1 MLKHIVLFAFKDD
14 ADPAEIEAIFQRFAW
29 LRTVM
34 PEIRSFSWGKF
45 NGTPVMPRHGYNHGF
60 EMEFESEAERQ
71 RYLENDDHL
80 SLAPRI
86 YALLKDSENSLLAFG
101 YEAST

>member
-1 MLKHIVLFAFKDD
+1 MATTGVVWRFFSMLKHIVLFAFKDD

-60 EMEFESEAERQ
+60 EMEFESEARTPT
-71 RYLENDDHL
+71 L
-80 SLAPRI
+80 SG
-86 YALLKDSENSLLAFG
+86 K
-101 YEAST
+101 